1 MQAVVAPGEEAA
13 SPQAYP
19 NPYPTGLVSFPDFT
33 RFLAPHFNPTRPT
46 STTTSTMPFPY
57 ALPTTGSA
65 NLSDFLT
72 SGTHPSLPLLATT
85 KRSLLKDALKK
96 HKRTPPRDQPSHLPA
111 VQDAINQY
119 LPYLLALNTASG
131 YRDVG
136 NEEVDVETI
145 KPLQVEW
152 RTTISATLPGREP
165 PRSKVTGLHHELA
178 FTLSTLAYTHSLLA
192 RSQLRILYGSHVL
205 SPEQRTNAIGTAMKH
220 LLQAHSIQ
228 SFLLSLPSTAAA
240 AKDAPTDIQPSTIT
254 ALAALAMAEAT
265 LIVVAKDDPYA
276 AAVADDRNEN
286 NTDWM
291 YKSPTIPKVRAR
303 LYAGI
308 ALAAAEHANQAH
320 GLLAR
325 STAGKVDEDLVG
337 YANDLKRTA
346 RAKAIRFLAVNA
358 ELSGST
364 GEALAWLNGA
374 KRELG
379 IASDKGDEGKRRG
392 LRGLKQS
399 WQERREDKRIEKGG
413 EWGLDGG
420 RLEECRVVEM
430 LDAKWDRENSAVN
443 VQLVP
448 EFEPLLAQMPSG
460 REYHTPE
467 PWSPP
472 TLDAGTLMQ
481 MRALPEP
488 QDRAFKGDEDDSG
501 DEGGYRVG
509 TGEPVGAFPGTATD
523 YGRSKTSSSYY

>member
-1 MQAVVAPGEEAA
+1 MSHKHPLSRQPALVLTCKLLLRRERKRRHHRLTPTLTLNAGMIFLLAPTPT
-13 SPQAYP
+13 SPALLP
-19 NPYPTGLVSFPDFT
+19 HA
-33 RFLAPHFNPTRPT
+33 LAPHFNPTRPT

-96 HKRTPPRDQPSHLPA
+96 HKRTPPRDQPSHLAA

-136 NEEVDVETI
+136 NEQVDVEVI

-165 PRSKVTGLHHELA
+165 PRSKVTGLHHELT
-178 FTLSTLAYTHSLLA
+178 FTLSTLTYTHSLFA
-192 RSQLRILYGSHVL
+192 RSQLRIH
-205 SPEQRTNAIGTAMKH
+205 T
-220 LLQAHSIQ
+220 
-228 SFLLSLPSTAAA
+228 FLLSLPSTAAA

-276 AAVADDRNEN
+276 AVVADDRNEN

-325 STAGKVDEDLVG
+325 STSGKVDEDLVG

-379 IASDKGDEGKRRG
+379 IASDRGDEGKRRG

-399 WQERREDKRIEKGG
+399 WQERREDKRVEKGG

-443 VQLVP
+443 FQLVP

-472 TLDAGTLMQ
+472 ALDAVTLMQ
-481 MRALPEP
+481 MRVLPEP

-523 YGRSKTSSSYY
+523 YGRSKTSNSYY

>member
-1 MQAVVAPGEEAA
+1 
-13 SPQAYP
+13 
-19 NPYPTGLVSFPDFT
+19 
-33 RFLAPHFNPTRPT
+33 
-46 STTTSTMPFPY
+46 MPFPFT
-57 ALPTTGSA
+57 LPTTSSA
-65 NLSDFLT
+65 NLSDFY
-72 SGTHPSLPLLATT
+72 SSSTHPSLPLLATT
-85 KRSLLKDALKK
+85 KRSVLKDALKK
-96 HKRTPPRDQPSHLPA
+96 HKRTPARDQPSHLQA
-111 VQDAINQY
+111 VQDAINAY

-131 YRDVG
+131 YREIG
-136 NEEVDVETI
+136 NEEVDVEI
-145 KPLQVEW
+145 VKPLEVEW

-178 FTLSTLAYTHSLLA
+178 FTLSSLAYTCSLLA
-192 RSQLRILYGSHVL
+192 RSQLRILYGSHIL
-205 SPEQRTNAIGTAMKH
+205 TPEQRTNAIGTAMKH
-220 LLQAHSIQ
+220 LLQAHSIH

-240 AKDAPTDIQPSTIT
+240 RDAPTDIQASTIT

-291 YKSPTIPKVRAR
+291 YKSPSIPKVRAR

-325 STAGKVDEDLVG
+325 GTSGKIDDDLVS
-337 YANDLKRTA
+337 YANDLQRTA
-346 RAKAIRFLAVNA
+346 KGKAIRFLAVNA
-358 ELSGST
+358 ELSGNT

-379 IASDKGDEGKRRG
+379 MASAQSDEGGKRKG
-392 LRGLKQS
+392 IRGLKQS
-399 WQERREDKRIEKGG
+399 WQERREDKRVEKGG

-448 EFEPLLAQMPSG
+448 DFEPLLAQMPSG

-472 TLDAGTLMQ
+472 TLDAATLMQ
-481 MRALPEP
+481 MRAPPEP
-488 QDRAFKGDEDDSG
+488 EDRAFKGDEDDSG
-501 DEGGYRVG
+501 DEDGYGGV
-509 TGEPVGAFPGTATD
+509 TGEPVGAFPGSAAD
-523 YGRSKTSSSYY
+523 YGRSKTSNSYY

>member
-1 MQAVVAPGEEAA
+1 
-13 SPQAYP
+13 
-19 NPYPTGLVSFPDFT
+19 
-33 RFLAPHFNPTRPT
+33 
-46 STTTSTMPFPY
+46 MPFPFT
-57 ALPTTGSA
+57 LPTTSSA
-65 NLSDFLT
+65 NLSDFST
-72 SGTHPSLPLLATT
+72 SNTHPSLPLLATT
-85 KRSLLKDALKK
+85 KRSVLKDTLKK
-96 HKRTPPRDQPSHLPA
+96 HKRTPAREQPSHLPA
-111 VQDAINQY
+111 VQDAINAY

-131 YRDVG
+131 YRDIN
-136 NEEVDVETI
+136 NEEVNVEI
-145 KPLQVEW
+145 LKPLSVEW
-152 RTTISATLPGREP
+152 RTTIAATLPGREP

-178 FTLSTLAYTHSLLA
+178 FALSSLAYTNSLLA
-192 RSQLRILYGSHVL
+192 RSQLRILYGPQVL
-205 SPEQRTNAIGTAMKH
+205 SPDQRTAAIGTAMKH
-220 LLQAHSIQ
+220 LLQAHSIH
-228 SFLLSLPSTAAA
+228 SFLLSLPSTTAA
-240 AKDAPTDIQPSTIT
+240 AKDAPTDIQASTIT

-291 YKSPTIPKVRAR
+291 YKSPSIPKVRAR

-308 ALAAAEHANQAH
+308 ALAAAEHANTAH

-325 STAGKVDEDLVG
+325 STSGKVDEDLIN

-346 RAKAIRFLAVNA
+346 RGKAIRFLAINA

-379 IASDKGDEGKRRG
+379 MGVSDESGSSKRKG

-399 WQERREDKRIEKGG
+399 WQERREDKRVEKGG
-413 EWGLDGG
+413 EKWGLDGG

-448 EFEPLLAQMPSG
+448 DFEPLLAQMPSG

-472 TLDAGTLMQ
+472 TLDAGTLVQ
-481 MRALPEP
+481 MRAPPEP
-488 QDRAFKGDEDDSG
+488 EDRAFKGDEDDSG
-501 DEGGYRVG
+501 DEDGFGGG
-509 TGEPVGAFPGTATD
+509 TGEPVGAFPGTAAD
-523 YGRSKTSSSYY
+523 YGRSKTSNSYY

>member
-1 MQAVVAPGEEAA
+1 
-13 SPQAYP
+13 
-19 NPYPTGLVSFPDFT
+19 
-33 RFLAPHFNPTRPT
+33 
-46 STTTSTMPFPY
+46 
-57 ALPTTGSA
+57 
-65 NLSDFLT
+65 
-72 SGTHPSLPLLATT
+72 LLATT
-85 KRSLLKDALKK
+85 KRSVLKDALKK
-96 HKRTPPRDQPSHLPA
+96 HKRTPARGQPSHLQA
-111 VQDAINQY
+111 VQDAINAY

-131 YRDVG
+131 YRDIG
-136 NEEVDVETI
+136 NEEVDVKI
-145 KPLQVEW
+145 VKPLEVEW
-152 RTTISATLPGREP
+152 RTTISATLSGREP

-178 FTLSTLAYTHSLLA
+178 FALSSLAYTYSLLA
-192 RSQLRILYGSHVL
+192 RFQLRILYGSHVL
-205 SPEQRTNAIGTAMKH
+205 TPEQRTNAIGTAMKH
-220 LLQAHSIQ
+220 LLQAHSIH

-240 AKDAPTDIQPSTIT
+240 RDAPTDIQASTIT
-254 ALAALAMAEAT
+254 ALAASAMAEAT

-291 YKSPTIPKVRAR
+291 YKSPSIPKVRAR

-308 ALAAAEHANQAH
+308 ALAAVEHANQAH

-325 STAGKVDEDLVG
+325 STSGKIDDDLVS

-346 RAKAIRFLAVNA
+346 RGKAIRFLAVNA

-379 IASDKGDEGKRRG
+379 MAGAQSDEGGKRKG

-399 WQERREDKRIEKGG
+399 WQERCEDKRVEKGG

-430 LDAKWDRENSAVN
+430 LDAKWDRENGAVN

-448 EFEPLLAQMPSG
+448 DFEPLLAQMPSG
-460 REYHTPE
+460 REYHTSE
-467 PWSPP
+467 PWGPP
-472 TLDAGTLMQ
+472 TLDAGTLMHMQ
-481 MRALPEP
+481 APPEP
-488 QDRAFKGDEDDSG
+488 EDRAFKGDEDDSR
-501 DEGGYRVG
+501 DEDGYGGVI
-509 TGEPVGAFPGTATD
+509 GEPVGAFPGTAAD
-523 YGRSKTSSSYY
+523 SGRSKTSNSYY

>member
-1 MQAVVAPGEEAA
+1 
-13 SPQAYP
+13 
-19 NPYPTGLVSFPDFT
+19 
-33 RFLAPHFNPTRPT
+33 
-46 STTTSTMPFPY
+46 MPFPFS
-57 ALPTTGSA
+57 LPTTSSA

-72 SGTHPSLPLLATT
+72 SSTHPSLPLLATT
-85 KRSLLKDALKK
+85 KRSVLKDALKK
-96 HKRTPPRDQPSHLPA
+96 HKRTPARDQPSHLPA
-111 VQDAINQY
+111 VQDAINAY

-131 YRDVG
+131 HRDI
-136 NEEVDVETI
+136 NTSEINVEI
-145 KPLQVEW
+145 LKPLQVEW
-152 RTTISATLPGREP
+152 RTTISATLTGREP

-178 FTLSTLAYTHSLLA
+178 FTLSSLAYTYSLLA
-192 RSQLRILYGSHVL
+192 RSQLRILYGSQVL
-205 SPEQRTNAIGTAMKH
+205 TPDQRTNAIGTAMKH
-220 LLQAHSIQ
+220 LLQAHSIHA
-228 SFLLSLPSTAAA
+228 FLLTLPSTAAA
-240 AKDAPTDIQPSTIT
+240 EKDAPTDIQASTIT
-254 ALAALAMAEAT
+254 ALAALAIAEAT

-291 YKSPTIPKVRAR
+291 YKSPSIPKVRAR

-308 ALAAAEHANQAH
+308 ALAAAEHANTAH

-325 STAGKVDEDLVG
+325 STSGRIDEDLVS
-337 YANDLKRTA
+337 YANDLRRTA
-346 RAKAIRFLAVNA
+346 KGKALRFLAINA

-379 IASDKGDEGKRRG
+379 ITINNESGGGKRIG
-392 LRGLKQS
+392 LRGLKQTFL
-399 WQERREDKRIEKGG
+399 ERREDKRVEKGG

-448 EFEPLLAQMPSG
+448 DFEPLLAQMPSG

-467 PWSPP
+467 PWTPP
-472 TLDAGTLMQ
+472 RLDAGTLIQ
-481 MRALPEP
+481 MRAPPDPE
-488 QDRAFKGDEDDSG
+488 DRAFKGDEDDSG
-501 DEGGYRVG
+501 DEAGEYGGGTG
-509 TGEPVGAFPGTATD
+509 TGEPVGAFPGTAAD
-523 YGRSKTSSSYY
+523 YGRSKTSNSYY

>member
-1 MQAVVAPGEEAA
+1 
-13 SPQAYP
+13 
-19 NPYPTGLVSFPDFT
+19 
-33 RFLAPHFNPTRPT
+33 
-46 STTTSTMPFPY
+46 MPFPF
-57 ALPTTGSA
+57 ALPTTSSA
-65 NLSDFLT
+65 NLSDFLA
-72 SGTHPSLPLLATT
+72 SSTHPSLPLLATT
-85 KRSLLKDALKK
+85 KRSVLKDALKK
-96 HKRTPPRDQPSHLPA
+96 HKRTPARDQPSHLSA
-111 VQDAINQY
+111 VQDAINAY
-119 LPYLLALNTASG
+119 LPFLLALNTASG
-131 YRDVG
+131 YRDV
-136 NEEVDVETI
+136 NSEEVDVEI
-145 KPLQVEW
+145 VNPLSVEW
-152 RTTISATLPGREP
+152 RMTISATLPGREP
-165 PRSKVTGLHHELA
+165 PRPKVTGLHHELA
-178 FTLSTLAYTHSLLA
+178 FTLSSLAYTCSLLA

-205 SPEQRTNAIGTAMKH
+205 SPEQRTNAIGAAMKH
-220 LLQAHSIQ
+220 LLQAHSIHTY
-228 SFLLSLPSTAAA
+228 LLSLPSTAASTR
-240 AKDAPTDIQPSTIT
+240 DAPIDIQPSTLT
-254 ALAALAMAEAT
+254 ALAALAMGEAT

-291 YKSPTIPKVRAR
+291 YKSPSIPKVRAR

-308 ALAAAEHANQAH
+308 ALAAAEHASQAH

-325 STAGKVDEDLVG
+325 STSGKVDEDLVS

-346 RAKAIRFLAVNA
+346 RGKAIRFLAVNA

-379 IASDKGDEGKRRG
+379 MASAPSDEAGGKRKG

-399 WQERREDKRIEKGG
+399 WQERREDKRVEKGG
-413 EWGLDGG
+413 VWGLDAG

-448 EFEPLLAQMPSG
+448 DFEPLLAQMPSG
-460 REYHTPE
+460 REYHAPE

-481 MRALPEP
+481 MRAPLDPGE
-488 QDRAFKGDEDDSG
+488 RAFKGEEDDSG
-501 DEGGYRVG
+501 DENAYGGG
-509 TGEPVGAFPGTATD
+509 STGELVGAFPGTAAD
-523 YGRSKTSSSYY
+523 YGRSQTSNSYY

>member
-1 MQAVVAPGEEAA
+1 
-13 SPQAYP
+13 
-19 NPYPTGLVSFPDFT
+19 
-33 RFLAPHFNPTRPT
+33 
-46 STTTSTMPFPY
+46 MPFPF
-57 ALPTTGSA
+57 ALPTTSSA
-65 NLSDFLT
+65 NLSDSLT
-72 SGTHPSLPLLATT
+72 STSHPSLPLLATT
-85 KRSLLKDALKK
+85 KRSVLKDALKK
-96 HKRTPPRDQPSHLPA
+96 HKRTAARDQPSHLPA
-111 VQDAINQY
+111 VQDAVNAYI
-119 LPYLLALNTASG
+119 PYLLALNTASG

-136 NEEVDVETI
+136 NEEVDVEI
-145 KPLQVEW
+145 LKPLEVEW

-165 PRSKVTGLHHELA
+165 PRPKVTGLHHELA
-178 FTLSTLAYTHSLLA
+178 FTLSSLAYTYSLLA
-192 RSQLRILYGSHVL
+192 RSQLRMLYGSYVL

-220 LLQAHSIQ
+220 LLQAHSIHT
-228 SFLLSLPSTAAA
+228 FLLSLPSIAAA
-240 AKDAPTDIQPSTIT
+240 ARDAPTDIQASTIT

-291 YKSPTIPKVRAR
+291 YKSPSIPKVRAR

-325 STAGKVDEDLVG
+325 STLGKVDEDLVG

-346 RAKAIRFLAVNA
+346 RGKAIRFLAVNA
-358 ELSGST
+358 ELSGNT

-379 IASDKGDEGKRRG
+379 MATEKGEEGKRKG

-399 WQERREDKRIEKGG
+399 WQERREDKRVERGG

-443 VQLVP
+443 VQIVP
-448 EFEPLLAQMPSG
+448 DFEPLLAQMPSG

-467 PWSPP
+467 PWTPP
-472 TLDAGTLMQ
+472 ALDASTLMQ
-481 MRALPEP
+481 MRAPPEP
-488 QDRAFKGDEDDSG
+488 EDRAFKGDEDDSG
-501 DEGGYRVG
+501 DEDGYRG
-509 TGEPVGAFPGTATD
+509 LTCEPVGAFPGTAAD
-523 YGRSKTSSSYY
+523 YGRSTTSNSYY

>member
-1 MQAVVAPGEEAA
+1 
-13 SPQAYP
+13 
-19 NPYPTGLVSFPDFT
+19 
-33 RFLAPHFNPTRPT
+33 
-46 STTTSTMPFPY
+46 MPFPFN
-57 ALPTTGSA
+57 LPTTSSA

-72 SGTHPSLPLLATT
+72 SATHPSLPLLATT
-85 KRSLLKDALKK
+85 KRSVLKDVLKK
-96 HKRTPPRDQPSHLPA
+96 HKRIPLSDQPSHLPA
-111 VQDAINQY
+111 VQDAITAY

-131 YRDVG
+131 YRDVA
-136 NEEVDVETI
+136 NEEVDVEI
-145 KPLQVEW
+145 VKPLSVEW

-178 FTLSTLAYTHSLLA
+178 FILSSLAYTYSLLA
-192 RSQLRILYGSHVL
+192 RSQLRILNGSHVL
-205 SPEQRTNAIGTAMKH
+205 TPDQRTTAVGTAMKH
-220 LLQAHSIQ
+220 LLQAHSIH
-228 SFLLSLPSTAAA
+228 SFLLSLPSIAAA

-291 YKSPTIPKVRAR
+291 YKSPSIPKVRAR

-308 ALAAAEHANQAH
+308 ALAAAEHANTAH

-325 STAGKVDEDLVG
+325 STSGKVDEDLVG

-346 RAKAIRFLAVNA
+346 RGKAIRFLAINA

-364 GEALAWLNGA
+364 GEALAWLAGA

-379 IASDKGDEGKRRG
+379 VVSDESGKRKG

-399 WQERREDKRIEKGG
+399 WQERREDKRVEKGG

-448 EFEPLLAQMPSG
+448 DFEPLLAQMPSG

-472 TLDAGTLMQ
+472 VLDAGTLMQ
-481 MRALPEP
+481 MRAPPEP
-488 QDRAFKGDEDDSG
+488 EDRAFKGDEDDSG
-501 DEGGYRVG
+501 DEDVYEGA
-509 TGEPVGAFPGTATD
+509 TGEPVGAFPGSAAD
-523 YGRSKTSSSYY
+523 YGRRSTTSNSYY

>member
-1 MQAVVAPGEEAA
+1 V
-13 SPQAYP
+13 
-19 NPYPTGLVSFPDFT
+19 
-33 RFLAPHFNPTRPT
+33 
-46 STTTSTMPFPY
+46 
-57 ALPTTGSA
+57 
-65 NLSDFLT
+65 
-72 SGTHPSLPLLATT
+72 
-85 KRSLLKDALKK
+85 LKDALKK
-96 HKRTPPRDQPSHLPA
+96 HKRTPARDQPSHLQA
-111 VQDAINQY
+111 VQDAINAY

-131 YRDVG
+131 YRDIG
-136 NEEVDVETI
+136 NEEVDVEI
-145 KPLQVEW
+145 VKPLEVEW

-178 FTLSTLAYTHSLLA
+178 FTLSSLAYTCSLLA

-205 SPEQRTNAIGTAMKH
+205 TPEQRTNAIGTAMKH
-220 LLQAHSIQ
+220 LLQAHSIH

-240 AKDAPTDIQPSTIT
+240 RDAPTDIQASTIT

-291 YKSPTIPKVRAR
+291 YKSPSIPKVRAR

-325 STAGKVDEDLVG
+325 GTSGKIDDDLVS
-337 YANDLKRTA
+337 YANDLQRTA
-346 RAKAIRFLAVNA
+346 KGKAIRFLAVNA
-358 ELSGST
+358 ELSGNT

-379 IASDKGDEGKRRG
+379 MASAQSDEGGKRKG
-392 LRGLKQS
+392 IRGLKQS
-399 WQERREDKRIEKGG
+399 WQERREDKRVEKGG

-448 EFEPLLAQMPSG
+448 DFEPLLAQMPSG

-472 TLDAGTLMQ
+472 TLDAATLMQ
-481 MRALPEP
+481 MRAPPEP
-488 QDRAFKGDEDDSG
+488 EDRAFKGDEDDSG
-501 DEGGYRVG
+501 DEDGYGGV
-509 TGEPVGAFPGTATD
+509 TGEPVGAFPGSAAD
-523 YGRSKTSSSYY
+523 YGRSKTSNSYY

>member
-1 MQAVVAPGEEAA
+1 
-13 SPQAYP
+13 
-19 NPYPTGLVSFPDFT
+19 
-33 RFLAPHFNPTRPT
+33 
-46 STTTSTMPFPY
+46 MPFPF
-57 ALPTTGSA
+57 ALPTTSST

-72 SGTHPSLPLLATT
+72 SATHPSLPLLATT
-85 KRSLLKDALKK
+85 KRSVLKDALKK
-96 HKRTPPRDQPSHLPA
+96 HKRTPRSDQPSHLPA
-111 VQDAINQY
+111 VQDAINAY

-131 YRDVG
+131 YRDVS
-136 NEEVDVETI
+136 NEQVDVEI
-145 KPLQVEW
+145 VKPLSVEW

-178 FTLSTLAYTHSLLA
+178 FTLSSLAYTYSLLA
-192 RSQLRILYGSHVL
+192 RSQLRILYGSNVL
-205 SPEQRTNAIGTAMKH
+205 TPDQRTNAIGTAMRH
-220 LLQAHSIQ
+220 LLQAHSIH
-228 SFLLSLPSTAAA
+228 SFLLSLPSIAAA
-240 AKDAPTDIQPSTIT
+240 AKDAPTDIQTSTIT

-291 YKSPTIPKVRAR
+291 YKSPSIPKVRAR

-325 STAGKVDEDLVG
+325 STSGKVDEDLVG

-346 RAKAIRFLAVNA
+346 RGKAIRFLAINA
-358 ELSGST
+358 ELSNST
-364 GEALAWLNGA
+364 GEALAWLAGA

-379 IASDKGDEGKRRG
+379 MAGAQTNSSSNKRTG

-399 WQERREDKRIEKGG
+399 WQERREDKRVEKGG

-448 EFEPLLAQMPSG
+448 DFEPLLAQQMPSG
-460 REYHTPE
+460 REYHVPE

-472 TLDAGTLMQ
+472 VLDAGTLMQ
-481 MRALPEP
+481 MRAPLDPGE
-488 QDRAFKGDEDDSG
+488 RAFKGEEDDSG
-501 DEGGYRVG
+501 DEDGYGGV
-509 TGEPVGAFPGTATD
+509 TAGEPVGAFPGTAGD
-523 YGRSKTSSSYY
+523 YGRSKTSNSYY

>member
-1 MQAVVAPGEEAA
+1 
-13 SPQAYP
+13 
-19 NPYPTGLVSFPDFT
+19 
-33 RFLAPHFNPTRPT
+33 
-46 STTTSTMPFPY
+46 MPFPFS
-57 ALPTTGSA
+57 LPTTSSA

-72 SGTHPSLPLLATT
+72 SSTHPSLPLLATT
-85 KRSLLKDALKK
+85 KRSVLKDALKK
-96 HKRTPPRDQPSHLPA
+96 HKRTPARDQPSHLPA
-111 VQDAINQY
+111 VQDAINAY

-131 YRDVG
+131 HRDI
-136 NEEVDVETI
+136 NTSEINVEI
-145 KPLQVEW
+145 LKPLQVEW

-178 FTLSTLAYTHSLLA
+178 FTLSSLAYTYSLLA
-192 RSQLRILYGSHVL
+192 RSQLRILYGSQVL
-205 SPEQRTNAIGTAMKH
+205 TPDQRTNAIGTAMKH
-220 LLQAHSIQ
+220 LLQAHSIHA
-228 SFLLSLPSTAAA
+228 FLSTLPSTAAA
-240 AKDAPTDIQPSTIT
+240 AKDAPTDIQASTIT
-254 ALAALAMAEAT
+254 ALAALAIAEAT

-291 YKSPTIPKVRAR
+291 YKSPSIPKVRAR

-308 ALAAAEHANQAH
+308 ALAAAEHANTAH

-325 STAGKVDEDLVG
+325 STSGRIDEDFVS
-337 YANDLKRTA
+337 YANDLRRTA
-346 RAKAIRFLAVNA
+346 KGKALRFLAINA
-358 ELSGST
+358 ELAGSA

-379 IASDKGDEGKRRG
+379 ININNESGGGRRIG

-399 WQERREDKRIEKGG
+399 WQERREDKRVEKGG

-448 EFEPLLAQMPSG
+448 DFEPLLAQMPSG

-472 TLDAGTLMQ
+472 ALDAGTLIQ
-481 MRALPEP
+481 MRAPLDPGE
-488 QDRAFKGDEDDSG
+488 RAFKGEEEDSG
-501 DEGGYRVG
+501 DEGGGYGVGTG
-509 TGEPVGAFPGTATD
+509 TGEPVGAFPGTAAD
-523 YGRSKTSSSYY
+523 YGRSKTSNSYY